1 MNNRSF
7 CGNYEYSNVKNSKN
21 ATTNLVGTMT
31 QKRNNIVLAKY
42 SYTYYN
48 NGNITT
54 VSLDSKVVARYSYD
68 ELGRLV
74 WAADSNTGLYTQYEY
89 DNAGNITDI
98 KEYSLST
105 SGWSPISLKKEKTY
119 SYRKNGWKDQMNKFN
134 GYNISYDKN
143 GNPLVYRDGMSFSWE
158 NGRNLKTVRMQNDS
172 FINIKYDI
180 NGMRTS
186 KSSEDR
192 DIRYFYD
199 SKSVMTGLSYE
210 GNAVYFYY
218 DTDGT
223 PTAMSFDDT
232 MYYYIKNL
240 QGDIV
245 KIVNQDGNT
254 VVTYTY
260 DALSKITKQTDTT
273 TYGIAKLNPFRYR
286 GYVYDDETGLY
297 YLQSRYYD
305 PVTGR
310 FINADVYCDTNT
322 DIFGTNMFTYCNND
336 PINQVDPEGTDA
348 YWLQFGDAVTLFVL
362 NYGEYYYGE
371 YYNYC
376 AGHTSLLLQDSLHNW
391 WYFYWGP
398 NHVMLRPCSKDNFS
412 LSELNSYLSG
422 FDPRPKH
429 NYYVYAT
436 NVISDNEDIG
446 YGLGG
451 DKYYMKNHDKSI
463 TNWLYFL
470 GDFSKAYQYAYS
482 LVNNMYWNSN
492 ATQLKEYVY
501 ENGKPIFIY
510 NVCSKKYNKKA
521 DRYYLEEL
529 KTTNENIIKSYDGTG
544 YNCVQVPMEILLKG
558 TYYGSYHVYYNEIYR
573 LRKKC
578 IPNDVYYKLRRI

>member
-1 MNNRSF
+1 MINP
-7 CGNYEYSNVKNSKN
+7 
-21 ATTNLVGTMT
+21 
-31 QKRNNIVLAKY
+31 
-42 SYTYYN
+42 
-48 NGNITT
+48 IT
-54 VSLDSKVVARYSYD
+54 SI
-68 ELGRLV
+68 
-74 WAADSNTGLYTQYEY
+74 Q
-89 DNAGNITDI
+89 
-98 KEYSLST
+98 EYSLST
-105 SGWSPISLKKEKTY
+105 SSWSPISLKKEKTY
-119 SYRKNGWKDQMNKFN
+119 SYRTSGWKDQMNKFN

-172 FINIKYDI
+172 FINMKYDI
-180 NGMRTS
+180 NGMRTL
-186 KSSEDR
+186 KSSESR
-192 DIRYFYD
+192 DVRYFYD

-260 DALSKITKQTDTT
+260 DALGKITKQTDTT

-336 PINQVDPEGTDA
+336 PVNQVDPKGTDA
-348 YWLQFGDAVTLFVL
+348 IWLQDEDAVYLM
-362 NYGEYYYGE
+362 
-371 YYNYC
+371 
-376 AGHTSLLLQDSLHNW
+376 GHSSLLIEDALGVW
-391 WYFYWGP
+391 WFTYWGNKYVAMYP
-398 NHVMLRPCSKDNFS
+398 FGNGT
-412 LSELNSYLSG
+412 LSEFKSFINYG

-429 NYYVYAT
+429 NYYVKT
-436 NVISDNEDIG
+436 
-446 YGLGG
+446 
-451 DKYYMKNHDKSI
+451 YYDGMFENM
-463 TNWLYFL
+463 LYL
-470 GDFSKAYQYAYS
+470 KGDFSMSLLLYS
-482 LVNNMYWNSN
+482 SAIWAQMGI
-492 ATQLKEYVY
+492 LK
-501 ENGKPIFIY
+501 K
-510 NVCSKKYNKKA
+510 
-521 DRYYLEEL
+521 DRYGRRTFYVSGNKLYNL
-529 KTTNENIIKSYDGTG
+529 AVN
-544 YNCVQVPMEILLKG
+544 NCVQSCLDALNMGSFFMTDLLFKMN
-558 TYYGSYHVYYNEIYR
+558 YQR
-573 LRKKC
+573 LRNTI
-578 IPNDVYYKLRRI
+578 IPNAIYVELCILMPWSMIIYDDWYL

>member
-1 MNNRSF
+1 MINP
-7 CGNYEYSNVKNSKN
+7 
-21 ATTNLVGTMT
+21 
-31 QKRNNIVLAKY
+31 
-42 SYTYYN
+42 
-48 NGNITT
+48 IT
-54 VSLDSKVVARYSYD
+54 SI
-68 ELGRLV
+68 
-74 WAADSNTGLYTQYEY
+74 Q
-89 DNAGNITDI
+89 
-98 KEYSLST
+98 EYSLST
-105 SGWSPISLKKEKTY
+105 SSWSPISLKKEKTY

-172 FINIKYDI
+172 FINMKYDI
-180 NGMRTS
+180 NGMRTL
-186 KSSEDR
+186 KSSESR
-192 DIRYFYD
+192 DVRYFYD

-210 GNAVYFYY
+210 DNAVYFYY

-260 DALSKITKQTDTT
+260 DAFGKITKQTDTT

-336 PINQVDPEGTDA
+336 PINQIDPEGTNA
-348 YWLQFGDAVTLFVL
+348 EWVQFSDGVPILWWT
-362 NYGEYYYGE
+362 E
-371 YYNYC
+371 
-376 AGHTSLLLQDSLHNW
+376 GHTSLLLQDSVNNW
-391 WYFYWGP
+391 WYFYWGDK
-398 NHVMLRPCSKDNFS
+398 HAYLRPCGKDSFS
-412 LSELNSYLSG
+412 LAELNSYITG
-422 FDPRPKH
+422 FDPRPGH

-436 NVISDNEDIG
+436 NTFNSKEDANSSVG
-446 YGLGG
+446 S
-451 DKYYMKNHDKSI
+451 KYYLKCNDGMISNLLTFKGNFAASVKYAKNLLEK
-463 TNWLYFL
+463 LY
-470 GDFSKAYQYAYS
+470 S
-482 LVNNMYWNSN
+482 NSN
-492 ATQLKEYVY
+492 ATQLTETIYQ
-501 ENGKPIFIY
+501 NGKKY
-510 NVCSKKYNKKA
+510 TMYHVCVKKA
-521 DRYYLEEL
+521 VDKVLVPDEAPLYYPLGYYYA
-529 KTTNENIIKSYDGTG
+529 NIVGNGKCESYDFYN
-544 YNCVQVPMEILLKG
+544 YNCVQSSMDVLLHG
-558 TYYGSYHVYYNEIYR
+558 DFNSGSVKYQKIIEENQTNPH
-573 LRKKC
+573 
-578 IPNDVYYKLRRI
+578 PNDVYEKLLSV

>member
-1 MNNRSF
+1 MSWQSIAIL
-7 CGNYEYSNVKNSKN
+7 C
-21 ATTNLVGTMT
+21 
-31 QKRNNIVLAKY
+31 QD
-42 SYTYYN
+42 N

-54 VSLDSKVVARYSYD
+54 VSLDSKLVARYSYD

-105 SGWSPISLKKEKTY
+105 SSWSPISLKKEKNY

-172 FINIKYDI
+172 FINMKYDI
-180 NGMRTS
+180 NGMRTL
-186 KSSEDR
+186 KSSENR

-260 DALSKITKQTDTT
+260 DALGKITKQTDTT

-336 PINQVDPEGTDA
+336 PINQIDPEGTDA
-348 YWLQFGDAVTLFVL
+348 KWVQFPDAVPVAWWT
-362 NYGEYYYGE
+362 E
-371 YYNYC
+371 
-376 AGHTSLLLQDSLHNW
+376 GHTSLLLQDASNNW

-398 NHVMLRPCSKDNFS
+398 KHAILRPCGKDDFTIA
-412 LSELNSYLSG
+412 ELNSYLTG
-422 FDPRPKH
+422 FDPRPHH

-436 NVISDNEDIG
+436 NVIFSKQDING
-446 YGLGG
+446 GG
-451 DKYYMKNHDKSI
+451 DFATKLNDGMIGGYINFS
-463 TNWLYFL
+463 
-470 GDFSKAYQYAYS
+470 GDFNNSFNYAIT
-482 LVNNMYWNSN
+482 LLNNLYNNSSAN
-492 ATQLKEYVY
+492 QLTKTIY
-501 ENGKPIFIY
+501 ENGQKIDMY
-510 NVCSKKYNKKA
+510 DVCEKYKETINQIVPDNLSVAGYHYLDIKA
-521 DRYYLEEL
+521 NG
-529 KTTNENIIKSYDGTG
+529 KCKSYDFLS
-544 YNCVQVPMEILLKG
+544 YNCVQASMDILSKG
-558 TYYGSYHVYYNEIYR
+558 DFYSSSKRYKNIIDENLGKCRPNKVYE
-573 LRKKC
+573 
-578 IPNDVYYKLRRI
+578 KLNSVRSSCSF

>member
-1 MNNRSF
+1 
-7 CGNYEYSNVKNSKN
+7 
-21 ATTNLVGTMT
+21 MT

-42 SYTYYN
+42 SYTYDN

-172 FINIKYDI
+172 FINMKYDI

-260 DALSKITKQTDTT
+260 DAFGKITKQTDTT

-336 PINQVDPEGTDA
+336 PVNQVDPKGTDA
-348 YWLQFGDAVTLFVL
+348 IWLQDEDAVYLM
-362 NYGEYYYGE
+362 
-371 YYNYC
+371 
-376 AGHTSLLLQDSLHNW
+376 GHSSLLIEDALGVW
-391 WYFYWGP
+391 WFTYWGNKYVAMYP
-398 NHVMLRPCSKDNFS
+398 FGNGT
-412 LSELNSYLSG
+412 LSEFKSFINYG

-429 NYYVYAT
+429 NYYVKT
-436 NVISDNEDIG
+436 
-446 YGLGG
+446 
-451 DKYYMKNHDKSI
+451 YYDGMFENM
-463 TNWLYFL
+463 LYL
-470 GDFSKAYQYAYS
+470 KGDFSMSLLLYS
-482 LVNNMYWNSN
+482 SAIWAQMGI
-492 ATQLKEYVY
+492 LK
-501 ENGKPIFIY
+501 K
-510 NVCSKKYNKKA
+510 
-521 DRYYLEEL
+521 DRYGRRTFYVSGNKLYNL
-529 KTTNENIIKSYDGTG
+529 AVN
-544 YNCVQVPMEILLKG
+544 NCVQSCLDALNMGSFFMTDLLFKMN
-558 TYYGSYHVYYNEIYR
+558 YQR
-573 LRKKC
+573 LRNTI
-578 IPNDVYYKLRRI
+578 IPNAIYVELCILMPWSMIIYDDWYL

>member
-1 MNNRSF
+1 
-7 CGNYEYSNVKNSKN
+7 
-21 ATTNLVGTMT
+21 
-31 QKRNNIVLAKY
+31 
-42 SYTYYN
+42 
-48 NGNITT
+48 
-54 VSLDSKVVARYSYD
+54 
-68 ELGRLV
+68 
-74 WAADSNTGLYTQYEY
+74 
-89 DNAGNITDI
+89 
-98 KEYSLST
+98 
-105 SGWSPISLKKEKTY
+105 
-119 SYRKNGWKDQMNKFN
+119 
-134 GYNISYDKN
+134 
-143 GNPLVYRDGMSFSWE
+143 MSFSWE
-158 NGRNLKTVRMQNDS
+158 NGRNLKTVMMQNDS
-172 FINIKYDI
+172 FINMKYDI

-210 GNAVYFYY
+210 GNAVYFYC

-260 DALSKITKQTDTT
+260 DALGKITKRTDTT

-336 PINQVDPEGTDA
+336 PINQIDPEGTDA
-348 YWLQFGDAVTLFVL
+348 KWGQFENGA
-362 NYGEYYYGE
+362 GG
-371 YYNYC
+371 
-376 AGHTSLLLQDSLHNW
+376 AGHTSLLLQDDSNNW

-398 NHVMLRPCSKDNFS
+398 KHAYLRPCGKDSFS
-412 LSELNSYLSG
+412 LAELNSYLSG
-422 FDPRPKH
+422 FDPRKRH

-436 NVISDNEDIG
+436 NTMSEKEYINSAKNSDRYLKLFDEAASHMFELKGKFNNSFKYAMDI
-446 YGLGG
+446 LE
-451 DKYYMKNHDKSI
+451 
-463 TNWLYFL
+463 WL
-470 GDFSKAYQYAYS
+470 K
-482 LVNNMYWNSN
+482 VKSN
-492 ATQLKEYVY
+492 ATQLLQTIY
-501 ENGKPIFIY
+501 ENGKKY
-510 NVCSKKYNKKA
+510 TMYHVCVKKA
-521 DRYYLEEL
+521 VKKVPDKVLVPDEAPSYYPLGYYYQNIEL
-529 KTTNENIIKSYDGTG
+529 KSGKDNQAPGIKPLVYDGLSN
-544 YNCVQVPMEILLKG
+544 NCVQVSMKVLLKG
-558 TYYGSYHVYYNEIYR
+558 TFYENYMIYEDRMRDLLGSIGG
-573 LRKKC
+573 KW
-578 IPNDVYYKLRRI
+578 PNNAFDFIRFG

>member
-1 MNNRSF
+1 MINP
-7 CGNYEYSNVKNSKN
+7 
-21 ATTNLVGTMT
+21 
-31 QKRNNIVLAKY
+31 
-42 SYTYYN
+42 
-48 NGNITT
+48 IT
-54 VSLDSKVVARYSYD
+54 SI
-68 ELGRLV
+68 
-74 WAADSNTGLYTQYEY
+74 Q
-89 DNAGNITDI
+89 
-98 KEYSLST
+98 EYSLST
-105 SGWSPISLKKEKTY
+105 SSWSPISLKKEKTY
-119 SYRKNGWKDQMNKFN
+119 SYRTSGWKDQMNKFN

-172 FINIKYDI
+172 FINMKYDI

-186 KSSEDR
+186 KSSENR

-223 PTAMSFDDT
+223 PTAMSFDNT

-260 DALSKITKQTDTT
+260 DALGKITKQTDTT

-322 DIFGTNMFTYCNND
+322 DIFGTNMFTYCNNN
-336 PINQVDPEGTDA
+336 PVNQIDPEGTDA
-348 YWLQFGDAVTLFVL
+348 YWLQFENAVGWVIN
-362 NYGEYYYGE
+362 NYNGGYYDGGYTT
-371 YYNYC
+371 YY
-376 AGHTSLLLQDSLHNW
+376 AGHTSLLLQDSLRNW
-391 WYFYWGP
+391 WYFYWGSK
-398 NHVMLRPCSKDNFS
+398 HVILRPCGKDDFS
-412 LSELNSYLSG
+412 LSELNSYLTG
-422 FDPRPKH
+422 FDPRPNY

-436 NVISDNEDIG
+436 NVISDNEDVG
-446 YGLGG
+446 YRVGY
-451 DKYYMKNHDKSI
+451 DKYYMKNHDGI
-463 TNWLYFL
+463 ATNWLYMMGNFTK
-470 GDFSKAYQYAYS
+470 SYEYACS

-492 ATQLKEYVY
+492 ANQLKEYVY
-501 ENGKPIFIY
+501 ENGKPIFVY
-510 NVCSKKYNKKA
+510 NVCCKKYDKKA
-521 DRYYLEEL
+521 GRYYLEKL

-544 YNCVQVPMEILLKG
+544 YNCVQVSMEILLKG

>member
-1 MNNRSF
+1 MINP
-7 CGNYEYSNVKNSKN
+7 
-21 ATTNLVGTMT
+21 
-31 QKRNNIVLAKY
+31 
-42 SYTYYN
+42 
-48 NGNITT
+48 IT
-54 VSLDSKVVARYSYD
+54 SI
-68 ELGRLV
+68 
-74 WAADSNTGLYTQYEY
+74 Q
-89 DNAGNITDI
+89 
-98 KEYSLST
+98 EYSLST
-105 SGWSPISLKKEKTY
+105 SSWSPISLKKEKTY

-172 FINIKYDI
+172 FINMKYDI
-180 NGMRTS
+180 NGMRTL
-186 KSSEDR
+186 KSSESR
-192 DIRYFYD
+192 DVRYFYD

-210 GNAVYFYY
+210 DNAVYFYY

-260 DALSKITKQTDTT
+260 DAFGKITKQTDTT

-336 PINQVDPEGTDA
+336 PINQIDPEGTDA
-348 YWLQFGDAVTLFVL
+348 KWVQFSEGA
-362 NYGEYYYGE
+362 GGW
-371 YYNYC
+371 
-376 AGHTSLLLQDSLHNW
+376 GHTSLLLQDDSNNW

-398 NHVMLRPCSKDNFS
+398 KHAILRPCGKDDFTIA
-412 LSELNSYLSG
+412 ELNSYLTG
-422 FDPRPKH
+422 FDPRAKH
-429 NYYVYAT
+429 NYYVYAI
-436 NVISDNEDIG
+436 NVFSDVEDINR
-446 YGLGG
+446 GG
-451 DKYYMKNHDKSI
+451 DYALKLNDGLVTGGIVFSGNYSGSYEYAVNLLCDLYINSDANQFFKAFMENNKKVLMYDIATKYIESVNQYVPDNISI
-463 TNWLYFL
+463 IGYHYI
-470 GDFSKAYQYAYS
+470 DI
-482 LVNNMYWNSN
+482 N
-492 ATQLKEYVY
+492 A
-501 ENGKPIFIY
+501 NGKC
-510 NVCSKKYNKKA
+510 N
-521 DRYYLEEL
+521 
-529 KTTNENIIKSYDGTG
+529 SYDLIS
-544 YNCVQVPMEILLKG
+544 YNCVEASIDVLTHSGVKHQDDSLRLIFAAIAVSNLTGLIKPNKVYEKLKNI
-558 TYYGSYHVYYNEIYR
+558 T
-573 LRKKC
+573 L
-578 IPNDVYYKLRRI
+578 